1 MVELEVEDYN
11 EIIDWFTIAFGSKD
25 VSTISKKAKKT
36 FWKLTFL
43 AEDKIKDKELHL
55 NSYVSKKIK
64 RNYQYIR
71 ALHCVDGQT
80 QNGVV

>member
-25 VSTISKKAKKT
+25 VKTISKKAKKT

-43 AEDKIKDKELHL
+43 AEDKLKDKELE
-55 NSYVSKKIK
+55 
-64 RNYQYIR
+64 
-71 ALHCVDGQT
+71 
-80 QNGVV
+80 